1 MKRATV
7 ALVGRMNV
15 GKSTLFNRLIGRP
28 KSITYDYAGVTR
40 DILKEEISWQGKQFE
55 LIDTGGL
62 VFRKSDDPLVTKVH
76 EKARQ
81 AVLDSDVVVFVTDGV
96 VGVVAEDREIARFLH
111 KANKQVIVAIN
122 KSDDQQ
128 TMQHEYEFSALGFSN
143 QVMLSAQHGKGV
155 EDLLEAV
162 VGLLPHQEEVKD
174 AEPNYHVML
183 LGRPNV
189 GKSSLM
195 NALVQQERSIVS
207 DIPGTT
213 REAISEKISWA
224 QEHLEIVDTPGVRRS
239 RSVTEDLESLMV
251 HSALQALRNADIVV
265 LVIDG
270 SEGKLVDQE
279 LKLGFYA
286 FQQQHKAMILVV
298 NKSDIM
304 TQEQKRELQ
313 DVFDYYRHFIEKI
326 PVVFISC
333 KTGKNIDQVL
343 PAIKQVWDAYGQK
356 FLDEELK
363 RLFVSNL
370 ELTPLVRNEQFLKV
384 LQVKQV
390 GTAPITIALTVNNP
404 DFFGESQLGFF
415 ENLMRKRWDLTGVS
429 VKFLVR
435 GRKQVKS
442 GKKS

>member
-1 MKRATV
+1 MKLATV
-7 ALVGRMNV
+7 AFVGRMNV

-28 KSITYDYAGVTR
+28 KSMAYDYAGVTR
-40 DILKEEISWQGKQFE
+40 DIIKEPISWQGKTFE

-62 VFRKSDDPLVTKVH
+62 VFRKSEDQLVAKVH
-76 EKARQ
+76 QKALG
-81 AVLDSDVVVFVTDGV
+81 AVTEADVVVFVTDGV

-111 KANKQVIVAIN
+111 KAGKKVIVAIN

-128 TMQHEYEFSALGFSN
+128 TLQHEHEFLALGFSEI
-143 QVMLSAQHGKGV
+143 VSLSAQHGRGI
-155 EDLLEAV
+155 EDLLSAV
-162 VGLLPHQEEVKD
+162 VTALPYRETTED
-174 AEPNYHVML
+174 SETNYHVML

-239 RSVTEDLESLMV
+239 RSVTEELESLMV
-251 HSALQALRNADIVV
+251 HSALHALRKADIVV

-286 FQQQHKAMILVV
+286 FQQQHKALVLVV
-298 NKSDIM
+298 NKSDIV
-304 TQEQKRELQ
+304 TDEKRRELD

-326 PVVFISC
+326 PVVSISC
-333 KTGKNIDQVL
+333 KTGENVDQVL
-343 PAIKQVWDAYGQK
+343 PAIKQVWDAYGQR
-356 FLDEELK
+356 FDDAELK
-363 RLFVSNL
+363 RLFVGNL
-370 ELTPLVRNEQFLKV
+370 ELTPLVRNQNFLKIIH
-384 LQVKQV
+384 VKQV
-390 GTAPITIALTVNNP
+390 GTAPITIVLTVNNA
-404 DFFGESQLGFF
+404 DWFGESQLSFF
-415 ENLMRKRWDLTGVS
+415 ENIMRKKWDLTGVS
-429 VKFLVR
+429 VRFIARTAK
-435 GRKQVKS
+435 
-442 GKKS
+442 

>member
-1 MKRATV
+1 MKRLTQTRLVV

-40 DILKEEISWQGKQFE
+40 DIVREEISWQGKTFD
-55 LIDTGGL
+55 LVDTGGL
-62 VFRKSDDPLVTKVH
+62 VFRKSDDPLVTQVH
-76 EKARQ
+76 EKALE
-81 AVLDSDVVVFVTDGV
+81 AVLKADLVVFVTDGV
-96 VGVVAEDREIARFLH
+96 VGVVAEDREIAKFLH
-111 KANKQVIVAIN
+111 KAGKKVVIAIN
-122 KSDDQQ
+122 KSDDQLAL
-128 TMQHEYEFSALGFSN
+128 QHQYEFQALGFPEI
-143 QVMLSAQHGKGV
+143 VLLSAQHGKGIG
-155 EDLLEAV
+155 DLLEAMV
-162 VGLLPHQEEVKD
+162 QGLPAQETPKST
-174 AEPNYHVML
+174 EPNYRVML

-213 REAISEKISWA
+213 REAISEQISWA
-224 QEHLEIVDTPGVRRS
+224 QEHLEIVDTPGVRRQ

-251 HSALQALRNADIVV
+251 HSALQTLRNVDIVV

-286 FQQQHKAMILVV
+286 FQQQHKAMVLVV

-304 TQEQKRELQ
+304 TDEQRRELNG
-313 DVFDYYRHFIEKI
+313 VFDYYRHFIEKI

-333 KTGKNIDQVL
+333 KTGKNVEQVL
-343 PAIKQVWDAYGQK
+343 PAIKRVWDAYGQK
-356 FLDEELK
+356 FVDAELK

-384 LQVKQV
+384 LHVRQV
-390 GTAPITIALTVNNP
+390 GTAPITIALTVSNP

-415 ENLMRKRWDLTGVS
+415 ENLMRKQWDLTGVS

-435 GRKQVKS
+435 GRK
-442 GKKS
+442 